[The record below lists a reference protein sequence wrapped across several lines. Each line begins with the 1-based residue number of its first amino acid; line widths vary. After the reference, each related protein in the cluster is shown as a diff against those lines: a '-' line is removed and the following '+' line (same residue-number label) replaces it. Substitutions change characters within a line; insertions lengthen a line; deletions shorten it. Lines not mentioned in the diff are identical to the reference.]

1 MTHTHGGDHAADLA
15 PPRVRRA
22 LFGALAVV
30 AVATVVGLVLLWPDG
45 EVGVETETGFAVE
58 LVDAT
63 VERVEL
69 VPCSGVGDAGSVR
82 CELISSRVTSGPT
95 DGDTA
100 TFELFPTASNP
111 RIQRGDRIVLSYTA
125 GAPDEIAYQFADFQR
140 TSPLLVLAAVF
151 AVAVVLLA
159 GRKGVRALLGVGVS
173 LVVIVA
179 FLLPA
184 LLTGRSPLL
193 LALVAT
199 SAIALTSLLL
209 AHGANE
215 RTAVAILGTL
225 ASLALT
231 GVLALV
237 FVEMTRL
244 TGLASEEATLLRAS
258 TGVIDFQGLLL
269 AGILVGA
276 LGVLDDVTVTQVSAV
291 WELKLADPEFG
302 PADLYRRAV
311 RIGRDHI
318 ASVVNT
324 LALAYAGASLPLLLL
339 FTQASR
345 SFGEVVSG
353 EAVAVE
359 VVRTLVG
366 SIGLVAAVPLTTGLA
381 AVVIAGA
388 AGPAGP
394 AGAGSGT
401 SEPGARAARRA
412 TRAARRRD
420 PFWGD
425 VDLDGPRSTR
435 TETP

>member
-1 MTHTHGGDHAADLA
+1 MSNIGFFDVRNNDA
-15 PPRVRRA
+15 P
-22 LFGALAVV
+22 
-30 AVATVVGLVLLWPDG
+30 
-45 EVGVETETGFAVE
+45 
-58 LVDAT
+58 
-63 VERVEL
+63 
-69 VPCSGVGDAGSVR
+69 
-82 CELISSRVTSGPT
+82 
-95 DGDTA
+95 
-100 TFELFPTASNP
+100 
-111 RIQRGDRIVLSYTA
+111 LS
-125 GAPDEIAYQFADFQR
+125 
-140 TSPLLVLAAVF
+140 
-151 AVAVVLLA
+151 
-159 GRKGVRALLGVGVS
+159 
-173 LVVIVA
+173 
-179 FLLPA
+179 
-184 LLTGRSPLL
+184 
-193 LALVAT
+193 
-199 SAIALTSLLL
+199 
-209 AHGANE
+209 ANE

-302 PADLYRRAV
+302 PGDLYRRAV

-345 SFGEVVSG
+345 SFGDVVTG

-388 AGPAGP
+388 AGPAAAVDP
-394 AGAGSGT
+394 EST
-401 SEPGARAARRA
+401 PDSRAARREA
-412 TRAARRRD
+412 RRARRRD
-420 PFWGD
+420 PCWGD
-425 VDLDGPRSTR
+425 AEIDGPRSSG